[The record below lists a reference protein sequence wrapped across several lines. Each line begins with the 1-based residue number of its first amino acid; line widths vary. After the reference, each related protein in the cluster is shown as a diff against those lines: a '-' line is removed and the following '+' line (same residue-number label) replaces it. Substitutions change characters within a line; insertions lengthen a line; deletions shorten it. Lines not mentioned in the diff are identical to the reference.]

1 MRSLISWTV
10 RNMPAMNTLVVA
22 ILIVGAMSFA
32 GMRREVFPEFE
43 LEIIL
48 VNVPYPG
55 ATPEEVEAW
64 QNGGDYFMT
73 GKFDPMKLFVVVP
86 AVVQIVVFFMMLSVM
101 AFNELI
107 F

>member
-1 MRSLISWTV
+1 MKTDSWKRPIPV
-10 RNMPAMNTLVVA
+10 KDSD
-22 ILIVGAMSFA
+22 VGYTQQPKPH
-32 GMRREVFPEFE
+32 VNNY
-43 LEIIL
+43 LE
-48 VNVPYPG
+48 

-86 AVVQIVVFFMMLSVM
+86 AVVQIVVFFMMLGVM